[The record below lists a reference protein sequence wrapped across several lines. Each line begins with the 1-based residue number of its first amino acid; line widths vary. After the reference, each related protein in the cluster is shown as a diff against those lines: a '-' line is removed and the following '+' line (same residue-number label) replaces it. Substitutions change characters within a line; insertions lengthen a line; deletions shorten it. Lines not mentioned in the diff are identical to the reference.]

1 MEFKNLADWN
11 PWWSEGAIPQALKGI
26 RRDAS
31 ITLDSLMEQREIIVL
46 SGVRRSGKTTLMYQ
60 AVDRLISKG
69 VTPENILFLNLE
81 DPALMRE
88 GLDNIFSTYRQHLLP
103 EGRAYIFLDE
113 IQAVSGWEGW
123 LKRQYDLNRPLK
135 FIVSGSNSSLLS
147 GEYSTYL
154 TGRNINVPVFPLSF
168 REFLRFSK
176 KECDPEKIL
185 LIGGEAVDS
194 VLHSLRSYL
203 ENGGFPEPFFRNR
216 AYRILLL
223 QQYFNDI
230 LYRDI
235 VFRYRVDP
243 HKLSELALFL
253 ITNSGNPMTMR
264 RLRGASGLSLDTIRS
279 FLSYLED
286 AFLLRR
292 VNAFSFSYRA
302 SLNEKLP
309 KKYYCVDTG
318 LRNAIAHRF
327 SEDAGRMAENAV
339 AVELQR
345 RGINFHYWHERN
357 AEVDFVYLTGEGRVN
372 AINVCYSD
380 KIPEREVRG
389 LEQLTEAVKGRVE
402 ELLILSMDTTKTVE
416 TGEGHTIRVYPL
428 WRWLLEG

>member
-1 MEFKNLADWN
+1 MELKNLADWN
-11 PWWSEGAIPQALKGI
+11 PWWSEGTIPSTLKGI
-26 RRDAS
+26 EREAS
-31 ITLDSLMEQREIIVL
+31 RTLDALMEEREIIVL

-60 AVDRLISKG
+60 AVDRLISRG
-69 VTPENILFLNLE
+69 VPPENILFLNLE
-81 DPALMRE
+81 DPALMKE

-103 EGRAYIFLDE
+103 QGRAYIFLDE
-113 IQAVSGWEGW
+113 IQAVRGWQGW

-176 KECDPEKIL
+176 KECNPEKISL
-185 LIGGEAVDS
+185 TGGEAVDS
-194 VLHSLRSYL
+194 VLHFLRSYL
-203 ENGGFPEPFFRNR
+203 ESGGFPEPFFKNR

-243 HKLSELALFL
+243 HKLTELALFL

-279 FLSYLED
+279 LLSYLED

-292 VNAFSFSYRA
+292 VNAFSFSSRT
-302 SLNEKLP
+302 SLNERLP

-345 RGINFHYWHERN
+345 RGINLYYWHERN
-357 AEVDFVYLTGEGRVN
+357 AEVDFVYLTREGRVN

-389 LEQLTEAVKGRVE
+389 LERLTDTVKGRVG
-402 ELLILSMDTTKTVE
+402 ELLILSMDTREIVE
-416 TGEGHTIRVYPL
+416 TKEGHAIQVYPL